1 MDGKTTV
8 KYLQDYIKSKDYK
21 PELTKDYFLKL
32 SEEIGELA
40 NAIRKNKIRNNN
52 ENIKGTIDEELWD
65 VIYYALALANC
76 YDIDIE
82 SVIREKEDINNA
94 KYNTG
99 IAFED
104 NRWIIST
111 IQ

>member
-32 SEEIGELA
+32 SEEVGELA

-82 SVIREKEDINNA
+82 SVIMEKENINNA

-104 NRWIIST
+104 NR
-111 IQ
+111 